1 MIILRRN
8 SINQDKKNVKFIV
21 SNLHKIPNLRI
32 KLQHANHVLNS
43 NSLKV
48 TGKQPDLSSIEKAV
62 IDRKPSSQPYFTWH
76 LYIKNF

>member
-21 SNLHKIPNLRI
+21 SNLHKIPNLI

-43 NSLKV
+43 NSLRV

-62 IDRKPSSQPYFTWH
+62 IDRKPSSQPY
-76 LYIKNF
+76 LNMALVY